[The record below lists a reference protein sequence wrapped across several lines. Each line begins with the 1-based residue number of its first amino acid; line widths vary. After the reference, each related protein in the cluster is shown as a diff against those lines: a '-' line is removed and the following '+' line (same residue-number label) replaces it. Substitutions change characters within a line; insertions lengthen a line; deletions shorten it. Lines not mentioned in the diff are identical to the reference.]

1 MKRARY
7 IVEIDKVPV
16 FTGLVKQDVLSL
28 RVIAVVGIESKLFLF
43 IIRDF
48 SNPGEAQKIEIQ

>member
-1 MKRARY
+1 M
-7 IVEIDKVPV
+7 VEIDKIPV
-16 FTGLVKQDVLSL
+16 FTGLVKKDVLSL

>member
-1 MKRARY
+1 M
-7 IVEIDKVPV
+7 VEIDKVPV
-16 FTGLVKQDVLSL
+16 FTGLVKKDVLSL

-48 SNPGEAQKIEIQ
+48 SKPGEVQKIEIQ